1 MIRIFKMYI
10 PARTLVLLCGE
21 IATIC
26 VSFALAILIR
36 FRGDSADVFGDGRAL
51 LRIAAVV
58 VLALLCS
65 HYMELY
71 DLSQQNTLSEIFPRI
86 IMLVGTLSF
95 ILAVLTYVFPQLL
108 FGRNVF
114 LTGLCILSLALLL
127 WRWGFGHLM
136 LVPAMRERVYLIGQG
151 ERAKRIAEAIRA
163 RGELGMDVVGWAGEA
178 GNDTHTRNSL
188 GNILLEL
195 GRQRAVDRV
204 IVALAD
210 RRSRMPVQE
219 LLALRMQNIH
229 IEDGTSLLEKVSGQI
244 EVDELHPSWLIFGEG
259 FRLSPAHRFLRGAV
273 SRLLALGL
281 SILTLPL
288 IPIIVLLI
296 KWNSPGPALY
306 RQKRVGMRDE
316 IFNCY
321 KFRTMRADAEADS
334 GPTWACENDSRVTG
348 VGRFLRSTRL
358 DEVPQVWNVLKG
370 DMAFVGPRP
379 ERPEFIE
386 ELRQEIPYYH
396 LRHII
401 KPGIT
406 GWAQICYKYGN
417 SVKDAKEKLKYDL
430 FYVKNMSLSLDFWIV
445 FQTIRTVLLEK
456 GAV

>member
-36 FRGDSADVFGDGRAL
+36 FRGDSADVFGDARAL

-71 DLSQQNTLSEIFPRI
+71 DLSQQTTLSEIFPRI

-95 ILAVLTYVFPQLL
+95 ILAVLTYVFPPLL

-114 LTGLCILSLALLL
+114 LTGLCILLLALLT

-178 GNDTHTRNSL
+178 GTDTHTRNSL
-188 GNILLEL
+188 GALLLEL

-219 LLALRMQNIH
+219 LLALRMQNIQ
-229 IEDGTSLLEKVSGQI
+229 IDDGTSLLEKVSGQI
-244 EVDELHPSWLIFGEG
+244 EVDELHPSWLIFGDG
-259 FRLSPAHRFLRGAV
+259 FSLSPTHRFLRGAL

-288 IPIIVLLI
+288 IPIIVILI
-296 KWNSPGPALY
+296 KWSSPGPALY

-316 IFNCY
+316 VFNCY

-334 GPTWACENDSRVTG
+334 GPTWACENDSRVTR
-348 VGRFLRSTRL
+348 VGRILRATRL
-358 DEVPQVWNVLKG
+358 DEIPQVWNVLKG
-370 DMAFVGPRP
+370 DMTFVGPRP

-386 ELRQEIPYYH
+386 ELSQEIPYYH
-396 LRHII
+396 LRHIV

-430 FYVKNMSLSLDFWIV
+430 FYVKNMSLSLDLWIV
-445 FQTIRTVLLEK
+445 FQTVKTVLLEK